1 MKAQKGFIKIPVL
14 IAIIAGFL
22 VLSGTGYFSVK
33 QYQSSQRLKV
43 AKEQQVQEQ
52 QKVLELAQAEIEKL
66 KQDSES
72 AKTKQQ
78 QLEQKVT
85 NEQQKP
91 KSQNISI
98 STSEIS
104 NYIGGVTKVN
114 CTNSEAS
121 GFLMKLDIGYVAVTN
136 DHVISGNNWCNVV
149 PENSSGEGMGHF
161 QLNLSSLSDWNPYT
175 DIAILKM
182 SVSPAAQS
190 WSKPISSLN
199 YNLSNLRSCPLKMSV
214 GSPVIVIGYPAFGKQ
229 QVQVEGYN
237 SSISSR
243 QVTEGIVSGHDTS
256 VESPIGNLP
265 YSNYYVSAKID
276 SGNSGGIALSK
287 DSNGLCLLGVATWLS
302 LGNFET
308 QGVVQNMR
316 NVMYAR

>member
-1 MKAQKGFIKIPVL
+1 MKTQKGFIQIPIL
-14 IAIIAGFL
+14 IVIIAGVL
-22 VLSGTGYFSVK
+22 ALSGVGYFGVK
-33 QYQSSQRLKV
+33 QYQNSLKD
-43 AKEQQVQEQ
+43 KEQVQQQTDAQ
-52 QKVLELAQAEIEKL
+52 QKALEQAQAEIEKL
-66 KQDSES
+66 KQEGEI
-72 AKTKQQ
+72 AKIKQQ

-104 NYIGGVTKVN
+104 NYIGGGTKVN

-229 QVQVEGYN
+229 QVQVEEYN
-237 SSISSR
+237 SSISSK
-243 QVTEGIVSGHDTS
+243 QVTEGIISGHDTS
-256 VESPIGNLP
+256 IERPVGNLP

-276 SGNSGGIALSK
+276 SGNSGGVVLSK
-287 DSNGLCLLGVATWLS
+287 DNNGLCLLGVATWLS

-316 NVMYAR
+316 NVMYQR

>member
-1 MKAQKGFIKIPVL
+1 M
-14 IAIIAGFL
+14 
-22 VLSGTGYFSVK
+22 
-33 QYQSSQRLKV
+33 
-43 AKEQQVQEQ
+43 QEQ

-175 DIAILKM
+175 DIA
-182 SVSPAAQS
+182 
-190 WSKPISSLN
+190 
-199 YNLSNLRSCPLKMSV
+199 V